1 MVKKTVDESKKEFN
15 SKLLLLHQESI
26 IVNVEYEKAV
36 RMSNLTTT
44 AINCFDALE
53 QQLMKKDTDKCC
65 YTTHRKRWI
74 RAIEQVL
81 LQNRALNAERS
92 ADHRLPS
99 TPKKT
104 VPVTPSS
111 SKPIRRRPSVLVSD
125 GDSDSEKCLSE
136 CSTAADDGNGDETD
150 KTFKSKSFLDSAD
163 CRSDFRDKEALA
175 QYSRAELFMNSG

>member
-1 MVKKTVDESKKEFN
+1 MVKKTVDESKNEFN

-81 LQNRALNAERS
+81 LQNRALKAKRP
-92 ADHRLPS
+92 ADTDLRP
-99 TPKKT
+99 
-104 VPVTPSS
+104 
-111 SKPIRRRPSVLVSD
+111 RRRRKPYPLRLLPRSPSA
-125 GDSDSEKCLSE
+125 GDRLYSSVTGTLTVRNASASAALRRVTAMAMRRTQLS
-136 CSTAADDGNGDETD
+136 
-150 KTFKSKSFLDSAD
+150 
-163 CRSDFRDKEALA
+163 
-175 QYSRAELFMNSG
+175 SRKAF

>member
-36 RMSNLTTT
+36 RMSDLTTT

-53 QQLMKKDTDKCC
+53 EQLMKKDSDKCC
-65 YTTHRKRWI
+65 YTTQRKRWI

-81 LQNRALNAERS
+81 LQNRALKARRPR
-92 ADHRLPS
+92 DHVITS
-99 TPKKT
+99 TPKKRT
-104 VPVTPSS
+104 VPVTSMS
-111 SKPIRRRPSVLVSD
+111 SKPICRRPFLMVID

-136 CSTAADDGNGDETD
+136 CSTAADDGNGD
-150 KTFKSKSFLDSAD
+150 
-163 CRSDFRDKEALA
+163 
-175 QYSRAELFMNSG
+175 